1 MVTVGHDSSWLQ
13 IIFHIQDQD
22 DDSGYQNY
30 TSGFLENVRID
41 QWDLVSSSSINQK
54 GLSVVVTYNQV
65 VHV

>member
-1 MVTVGHDSSWLQ
+1 M
-13 IIFHIQDQD
+13 QDQD

-30 TSGFLENVRID
+30 TSSFLENVRID
-41 QWDLVSSSSINQK
+41 QRDLVSSSSINQK

>member
-1 MVTVGHDSSWLQ
+1 M
-13 IIFHIQDQD
+13 QDQD
-22 DDSGYQNY
+22 DDNGYQNY

-41 QWDLVSSSSINQK
+41 QRDLVSSSSNQK